1 MNIWDFLAH
10 IHPIALCFI
19 ILCPCVAVAS
29 FKGFGFVVTHDDS
42 TTNDYRYHRYHSNWK
57 KTGTTEPEGDE
68 DDT

>member
-42 TTNDYRYHRYHSNWK
+42 TNNDYRDHSNWK
-57 KTGTTEPEGDE
+57 KTGTFTEETE